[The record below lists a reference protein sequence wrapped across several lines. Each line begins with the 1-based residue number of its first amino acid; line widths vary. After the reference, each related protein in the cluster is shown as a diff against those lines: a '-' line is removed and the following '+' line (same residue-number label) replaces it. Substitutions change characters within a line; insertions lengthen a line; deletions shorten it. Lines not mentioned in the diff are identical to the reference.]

1 MDLQAARVYEAVL
14 DTFQVGDGALQDR
27 AILDREP
34 LQIVPNTG
42 TLARVPPAIK
52 RSLVSGQVF
61 AALSE
66 AILEG
71 RYEPGEKLPT
81 QRTLAADLGVNMA
94 SIREAVKRLEQLN
107 LVEVR
112 HGDAMRVSDWRT
124 SGGLDVAAHLLF
136 AAGGVDRPTLEALLE
151 ARRLMLTEAARLAAE
166 RRTEEQA
173 RQLEELAGRMA
184 ESPDVQLVD
193 LAFMTAL
200 VEASGNVVFVLILNT
215 VRRIYLENADRLEAV
230 AAPDLAPLYERAAGA
245 IARGE
250 ATRAANVIAKLAGE
264 QERRLLGGDAPDCSS
279 VRNPA

>member
-1 MDLQAARVYEAVL
+1 
-14 DTFQVGDGALQDR
+14 
-27 AILDREP
+27 
-34 LQIVPNTG
+34 
-42 TLARVPPAIK
+42 
-52 RSLVSGQVF
+52 
-61 AALSE
+61 
-66 AILEG
+66 
-71 RYEPGEKLPT
+71 
-81 QRTLAADLGVNMA
+81 MA

-136 AAGGVDRPTLEALLE
+136 AAGGVDRPTLAALLE

-173 RQLEELAGRMA
+173 GQLEELASRMA

-230 AAPDLAPLYERAAGA
+230 AAPRPRAAVRAGREGDRRRGGDPGGQRDREARRGAGAAARWHERAHPARGVDLRVHHRHRGGARARAARRARNGCRGLPRPLAGRGAGA
-245 IARGE
+245 EPDRPA
-250 ATRAANVIAKLAGE
+250 RAALRGGARAPGAGRPRPAARAHGGRA
-264 QERRLLGGDAPDCSS
+264 RRRRSSPPRRRGGPRCA
-279 VRNPA
+279 RW